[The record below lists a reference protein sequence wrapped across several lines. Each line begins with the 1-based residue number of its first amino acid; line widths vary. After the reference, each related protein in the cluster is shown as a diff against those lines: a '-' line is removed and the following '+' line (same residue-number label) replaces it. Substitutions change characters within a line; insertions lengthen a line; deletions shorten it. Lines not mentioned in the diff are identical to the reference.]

1 MVNSKSILRQSC
13 APVLIAAVATAT
25 LLTPGTARAAEGST
39 APNAVAEA
47 PARVINMS
55 VGSGQLIR
63 LTRPMTGMFVADE
76 KVADVQV
83 KSPTA
88 LYLFAKTPGQTSVYA
103 TDKSGAVI
111 WSTDVRVG
119 NNLTGVAAMLRAAM
133 PEADITAT
141 PVSGMVLLT
150 GIVPD
155 AKDIEEAERLTTAFA
170 GGVQVLNRLK
180 TAAPLQVNLQVKIAE
195 VSRDLIKT
203 LGVNLLTRD
212 LSGGFT
218 FGVAQGRNFGSITAP
233 DISKLPTVAVP
244 GPNGSTI
251 NLPFKPTGFD
261 ANGNV
266 TGKFLDPSN
275 PGTLF
280 NLDKLGQGAGKTAF
294 ALAGH
299 LFGMD
304 IASAIDAAETDGL
317 VTTLAE
323 PNLTA
328 LSGET
333 ASFLAGGEIPI
344 PIAQGLGQV
353 SVEYKQYGVSLS
365 FTPTVLSSGR
375 IALRVRPEV
384 SQLSSAGTV
393 TLNGFTIPGIITRR
407 AETTVEL
414 GSGQSF
420 MIGGLLNNNIA
431 NSTDKVPGIGAL
443 PIIGALFRSNSFRRQ
458 QTELVIMVTPYLVK
472 PVDAAQIKLPTDGI
486 KAPSDAERWLL
497 GTTFK
502 GNSGARRPGPV
513 AGPADPAASGS
524 AAAAPAVA
532 APAGG
537 K

>member
-1 MVNSKSILRQSC
+1 MLSKSILRQSC
-13 APVLIAAVATAT
+13 APVLIAAIATAT
-25 LLTPGTARAAEGST
+25 LLTPSTARAADAG

-63 LTRPMTGMFVADE
+63 LARPMTGLFVADE

-83 KSPTA
+83 KGSTA

-119 NNLTGVAAMLRAAM
+119 NNLTGVGAMLRAAM
-133 PEADITAT
+133 PDADIVAT

-150 GIVPD
+150 GTVANP
-155 AKDIEEAERLTTAFA
+155 KDIEEAERLTTAFA

-180 TAAPLQVNLQVKIAE
+180 TATPLQVNLQVKIAE

-203 LGVNLLTRD
+203 LGFNMLTRD
-212 LSGGFT
+212 TTGGFS
-218 FGVAQGRNFGSITAP
+218 FGIAQGRNFGSITNQ
-233 DISKLPTVAVP
+233 DISKLPTIPLP

-251 NLPFKPTGFD
+251 NLPFRPTGVD
-261 ANGNV
+261 ASGNV
-266 TGKFLDPSN
+266 TGQFLDPTK

-280 NLDKLGQGAGKTAF
+280 NLDKLGQGAGKTAI

-299 LFGMD
+299 LFGLD
-304 IASAIDAAETDGL
+304 IASAIDAAEADGL
-317 VTTLAE
+317 VTMLAE

-344 PIAQGLGQV
+344 PIAQGLNQV
-353 SVEYKQYGVSLS
+353 SVEFKQYGVSLA

-375 IALRVRPEV
+375 IVLRVRPEV
-384 SQLSSAGTV
+384 SQLSSAGAV
-393 TLNGFTIPGIITRR
+393 TLNGFSVPGLTVRR

-420 MIGGLLNNNIA
+420 MIGGLLNNNVA
-431 NSTDKVPGIGAL
+431 NSTDKVPGIGGL

-458 QTELVIMVTPYLVK
+458 QSELVIVVTPYLVK
-472 PVDAAQIKLPTDGI
+472 PVDAGQIKLPTDGFN
-486 KAPSDAERWLL
+486 APSDADRWLL
-497 GTTFK
+497 GKTAK
-502 GNSGARRPGPV
+502 GDSGARRPVPV
-513 AGPADPAASGS
+513 AAPGTAVPP
-524 AAAAPAVA
+524 AAPAATV
-532 APAGG
+532 PAGG

>member
-1 MVNSKSILRQSC
+1 MNLKTFLRQGG
-13 APVLIAAVATAT
+13 APVLVAAVATAS
-25 LLTPGTARAAEGST
+25 LLTPGAARAADGAVGA

-63 LTRPMTGMFVADE
+63 LSRPMTGMFVADD

-83 KSPTA
+83 KGPTA

-119 NNLTGVAAMLRAAM
+119 NNLTGVQAMLRAAM
-133 PEADITAT
+133 PENDITAT

-150 GIVPD
+150 GTVQAP
-155 AKDIEEAERLTTAFA
+155 ADIEEAERLTTTFA
-170 GGVQVLNRLK
+170 GGAQVLNRLK
-180 TAAPLQVNLQVKIAE
+180 TATPLQVNLQVKIAE
-195 VSRDLIKT
+195 VSRDLVKA

-212 LSGGFT
+212 TSGGFL
-218 FGVAQGRNFGSITAP
+218 FGIAQGRNFGSIGDA
-233 DISKLPTVAVP
+233 DISKLPVVSVP
-244 GPNGSTI
+244 TQYGPVSVPYN
-251 NLPFKPTGFD
+251 P
-261 ANGNV
+261 A
-266 TGKFLDPSN
+266 TGKFVDVLH
-275 PGTLF
+275 PGTAYDF
-280 NLDKLGQGAGKTAF
+280 SKLGQGAGKTSIG
-294 ALAGH
+294 LAGH
-299 LFGMD
+299 LLGLD
-304 IASAIDAAETDGL
+304 LASAIDAAETDGL

-353 SVEYKQYGVSLS
+353 SVEYKQYGVSLA
-365 FTPTVLSSGR
+365 FTPTVLSDGR
-375 IALRVRPEV
+375 ISLRVRPEV
-384 SQLSSAGTV
+384 SQLSTAGTV
-393 TLNGFTIPGIITRR
+393 TLGGFTIPGLVTRR
-407 AETTVEL
+407 AETTIEL

-420 MIGGLLNNNIA
+420 MIGGLLNNNVT

-443 PIIGALFRSNSFRRQ
+443 PVIGALFRSNSFRRQ
-458 QTELVIMVTPYLVK
+458 QTELVIVVTPYLVK
-472 PVDAAQIKLPTDGI
+472 PVDASQIKLPTDGF
-486 KAPSDAERWLL
+486 KAPGDADRWLI
-497 GTTFK
+497 GSTMR
-502 GNSGARRPGPV
+502 GDSGARRPGPV
-513 AGPADPAASGS
+513 TTPQANAAATVTPAAS
-524 AAAAPAVA
+524 

>member
-1 MVNSKSILRQSC
+1 MRKSSLLRHSC
-13 APVLIAAVATAT
+13 APILIAGVATAS
-25 LLTPGTARAAEGST
+25 LLSPGAARAADG

-63 LTRPMTGMFVADE
+63 LSRPMTGMFVADD

-83 KSPTA
+83 KGPTA

-103 TDKSGAVI
+103 TDKSGTVI

-119 NNLTGVAAMLRAAM
+119 NNITGVGAMLRAAM
-133 PEADITAT
+133 PDADITAT

-150 GIVPD
+150 GTVADP
-155 AKDIEEAERLTTAFA
+155 KDIEEAERLTTAFA

-180 TAAPLQVNLQVKIAE
+180 TATPMQVNLQVKIAE

-212 LSGGFT
+212 TTGGFK
-218 FGVAQGRNFGSITAP
+218 FGIAQGRDFGSIGNA
-233 DISKLPTVAVP
+233 DISQLPKVTLPTQY
-244 GPNGSTI
+244 
-251 NLPFKPTGFD
+251 
-261 ANGNV
+261 GNV
-266 TGKFLDPSN
+266 SVPYNPFTGQFVNPMK
-275 PGTLF
+275 PGTSYI
-280 NLDKLGQGAGKTAF
+280 LDKLGQGAGKTSI

-299 LFGMD
+299 MLGLD

-317 VTTLAE
+317 VTMLAE

-344 PIAQGLGQV
+344 PISQGFGAV
-353 SVEYKQYGVSLS
+353 SIEYKQYGVSLS

-384 SQLSSAGTV
+384 SELSAAGTV
-393 TLNGFTIPGIITRR
+393 TLNGFTVPGITTRR
-407 AETTVEL
+407 AETTIEL

-420 MIGGLLNNNIA
+420 MIGGLLNNNITNA
-431 NSTDKVPGIGAL
+431 TDKVPGIGAL
-443 PIIGALFRSNSFRRQ
+443 PVIGALFRSNSFRRQ
-458 QTELVIMVTPYLVK
+458 KTELVIVVTPYLVK
-472 PVDAAQIKLPTDGI
+472 PVDASQIKLPTDGFR
-486 KAPSDAERWLL
+486 APTDAERWLL
-497 GTTFK
+497 GTTVK
-502 GNSGARRPGPV
+502 GDSNARRPGPV
-513 AGPADPAASGS
+513 AAPAASAPPPAS
-524 AAAAPAVA
+524 AVPAAPKPV
-532 APAGG
+532 PAGG